1 MGCISNSAQEDE
13 GRNSANMHSKRIHKK
28 SENGQIE
35 LMNIGKDYYDIGD
48 YGDSESSRSILIDH
62 DEKQIEY
69 ITPEGHIEDHTSNR
83 SDYSSDDDIL
93 KDGAMTM
100 EMMPTDE
107 CNQMMDH
114 NENVIYDAMLHS
126 VEHPGDLKINSSGLM
141 IWNIQNRGNRQW
153 KDCDLLFIS
162 GDALSVSVYQVPNLK
177 PNETAALSIIF
188 DTFCAVGMYQS
199 VFRLRTGDGI
209 EFGPHLI
216 ISINVTH

>member
-35 LMNIGKDYYDIGD
+35 LMNIGKDYSDIDD
-48 YGDSESSRSILIDH
+48 Y
-62 DEKQIEY
+62 DEKQIGY
-69 ITPEGHIEDHTSNR
+69 ITPEGHIEDHTSNH

-93 KDGAMTM
+93 KDGGMTM
-100 EMMPTDE
+100 EMMPNDQ
-107 CNQMMDH
+107 CNQMMDY
-114 NENVIYDAMLHS
+114 NENVIYDAMVHS
-126 VEHPGDLKINSSGLM
+126 VEHPGNLKINSSGLM

-199 VFRLRTGDGI
+199 VFRLCTGDGI